1 MPFNQK
7 YKDYAINHMN
17 EDHRDAMVEMLQGF
31 CQANWVTDAE
41 MLDFDA
47 QQMQIRGLD
56 AVKQSEDFT
65 LLFDTPLADA
75 KEFRPTLMA
84 LLSKARA
91 LKNTKNDSPTT

>member
-31 CQANWVTDAE
+31 YQTNWVMDAE

-47 QQMQIRGLD
+47 QQMQIRGLGV
-56 AVKQSEDFT
+56 ANESEDFT
-65 LLFDTPLADA
+65 LTFDTPLANA
-75 KEFRPTLMA
+75 KEFRPALMA

-91 LKNTKNDSPTT
+91 LKK